1 MDRMKE
7 IETRLAAIRQEAQQE
22 GADLDALTKEA
33 NDLQAERKA
42 LLETAEKRNNLLKQV
57 AGGELG
63 TVVRSAPEEKPAEKR
78 YGADSPEY
86 RTAFLKNLAGKELTV
101 EERAAFTHTTAN
113 TANALPTTMLN
124 QIWDLVSK
132 QHCIMGDITLYR
144 TGTILEVVKHTA
156 IAAGK
161 AGKVSENAA
170 ATDEQNTFAKVTL
183 SGNDFAKT
191 VKISYAMAAMSIDA
205 LEAYLV
211 NEISAQLGEAL
222 ADDVIS
228 TVKTGVAAANKVTTA
243 STTEVTYKELVKAFG
258 LLERATAINIYVNY
272 ATLYNQLVSMTDTT
286 GRPLFQ
292 PNMQAGAMGVLLG
305 GTVKIEESLGA
316 GEILIG
322 DSKKIVYNMVQ
333 DIMVETD
340 RDIGTH
346 THIYS
351 GYARGEGA
359 LIDDKAF
366 SLVTLKAASGS

>member
-1 MDRMKE
+1 MNRIKE
-7 IETRLAAIRQEAQQE
+7 IEKRLAAIRQEAQQE

-33 NDLQAERKA
+33 NELQTERNA

-63 TVVRSAPEEKPAEKR
+63 TVVRTAPEENPKEKR

-113 TANALPTTMLN
+113 TANVLPTTMLN

>member
-1 MDRMKE
+1 M
-7 IETRLAAIRQEAQQE
+7 
-22 GADLDALTKEA
+22 
-33 NDLQAERKA
+33 
-42 LLETAEKRNNLLKQV
+42 
-57 AGGELG
+57 
-63 TVVRSAPEEKPAEKR
+63 
-78 YGADSPEY
+78 
-86 RTAFLKNLAGKELTV
+86 
-101 EERAAFTHTTAN
+101 
-113 TANALPTTMLN
+113 
-124 QIWDLVSK
+124 
-132 QHCIMGDITLYR
+132 
-144 TGTILEVVKHTA
+144 
-156 IAAGK
+156 
-161 AGKVSENAA
+161 
-170 ATDEQNTFAKVTL
+170 TL

-228 TVKTGVAAANKVTTA
+228 TVKTGIAAANKVTTA

>member
-113 TANALPTTMLN
+113 TANVLPTTMLN

-333 DIMVETD
+333 DIMVETK
-340 RDIGTH
+340 RDIETH
-346 THIYS
+346 THVYS

-366 SLVTLKAASGS
+366 SLVTLKTA